1 MKKLITLAGFLMGAP
16 LWANPIQTP
25 FVLPSARVLPKGV
38 RNLSYKG
45 AIIDASRKFNE
56 SGQNVT
62 IAEPFYQPL
71 SFGKIM
77 EGEQDPAKRGLIE
90 DTMNALGANPEDS
103 FGQTTGQVNV
113 KVNAHVPVLAWGLTK
128 KITAALVVPVVKS
141 SLNVDAGVI
150 QQNAALHQKMIAD
163 IQSKGASAKVV
174 EFIDK
179 MNAPVT
185 EKVEEYG
192 YQPLQNEN
200 KTELGDIRL
209 ITKYQ
214 VLNNEINRVTLTGA
228 VTVPTGQDQD
238 VNKVVDVI
246 SGDGQTDLAV
256 GADYDFLVNEK
267 LTLTVGTLYT
277 FQLADTNAERIPF
290 RVDSKLTPDV
300 DPNTERDLGDIWMVA
315 AAATLAHKGF
325 TAAAGYN
332 FQVRQRD
339 VYSGTQFEQQRYHW
353 LGEETKQKMH
363 AAMASL
369 GYNTISLFK
378 QKKFP
383 IPLGFSLT
391 HTQVFAGENVVNDG
405 LTAFDMSIFF

>member
-1 MKKLITLAGFLMGAP
+1 MKKLATLAGLLCGVQLM
-16 LWANPIQTP
+16 ANPIQTP

-90 DTMNALGANPEDS
+90 DTMNALGANPEDT
-103 FGQTTGQVNV
+103 FGETTGQVNV
-113 KVNAHVPVLAWGLTK
+113 KVNAHVPVLAWGLTDNL
-128 KITAALVVPVVKS
+128 TVAAVVPVVKS
-141 SLNVDAGVI
+141 SLNVDSGVI

-174 EFIDK
+174 EFIEK
-179 MNAPVT
+179 MNAPVS

-200 KTELGDIRL
+200 KTELGDIRV
-209 ITKYQ
+209 ISKYQ

-228 VTVPTGQDQD
+228 LTIPTGQDQD

-246 SGDGQTDLAV
+246 SGDGQTDLSI
-256 GADYDFLVNEK
+256 GADYDFLLNEK
-267 LTLTVGTLYT
+267 FTVTVGTLYT
-277 FQLADTNAERIPF
+277 FQLADTNPERIPF

-300 DPNTERDLGDIWMVA
+300 DPNTQRDLGDIWMFA
-315 AAATLAHKGF
+315 AAATYAYKGF

-332 FQVRQRD
+332 FQARQRD
-339 VYSGTQFEQQRYHW
+339 EYSGSQYEQYRYHW
-353 LGEETKQKMH
+353 LAEETKQKMH
-363 AAMASL
+363 SALASI
-369 GYNTISLFK
+369 GFNTISLFK

-391 HTQVFAGENVVNDG
+391 HTQVFAGENVVNDA